1 MRRSSCSELTGQ
13 SPTLLSRGNCQ
24 PGQQNAG
31 SHRSCQNQS
40 AVTVKQHTKGTV
52 PEKPSPSEPVN
63 WMERLNQMKPVGDA
77 EQNSEAFVVQ
87 EHLIRVY
94 LPGGGTQCISGA
106 LCTGKQFFR
115 LKHHTLHIT
124 RDSVIRCICSEPVD
138 AARMTCPLC
147 GLLHGK
153 VPVTVCSV
161 LNRYVK

>member
-94 LPGGGTQCISGA
+94 LPGGGTHRIRGA
-106 LCTGKQFFR
+106 LCTGQHFACRQHQIEDKSKTGRLSSWKIKRQTVIPTGGQRVKFR
-115 LKHHTLHIT
+115 
-124 RDSVIRCICSEPVD
+124 
-138 AARMTCPLC
+138 
-147 GLLHGK
+147 
-153 VPVTVCSV
+153 
-161 LNRYVK
+161 